1 MGCSEN
7 GLSVKVLV
15 TGAAGFIGG
24 NLLTSLKS
32 NSIEVVGIDNFSP
45 YYDVDMKRSH
55 IRSLGLEPEVI
66 DMDVCDSE
74 ALLGLF
80 KEFQPTHVIHLAAQG
95 GVRASKTDPIP
106 YLVSNQ
112 MGFLN
117 VLNASESFG
126 CPKFLYASS
135 SSVYGD
141 LSNAPFQ
148 ESQTLLAP
156 KSLYALSKLSN
167 ELIAK
172 HLPRKDTERIG
183 FRFFTVYGPWGRP
196 DMAVFRLLASS
207 LLGEKFKLTAN
218 KDVIR
223 DFTYVKDVSNVLIAA
238 LSMSNMISENS
249 ILNISAGN
257 PFTLNELFQI
267 LEELEIH
274 VEIEES
280 SADPLDVKMTH
291 GSVAQ
296 LQACALPVPL
306 TALRDGITETWNWM
320 NSISKNQLRAWFEY
334 SS

>member
-1 MGCSEN
+1 M
-7 GLSVKVLV
+7 KVLV

-24 NLLTSLKS
+24 NLLSSLKS
-32 NSIEVVGIDNFSP
+32 DSIETLGIDNFST
-45 YYDVDMKRSH
+45 YYNVDMKRSH
-55 IRSLGLEPEVI
+55 IRMLDLESEVI
-66 DMDVCDSE
+66 DLDICDSR
-74 ALLGLF
+74 AIHDLV
-80 KEFQPTHVIHLAAQG
+80 KAFQPTHVIHLAAQG

-106 YLVSNQ
+106 YLMSNQ
-112 MGFLN
+112 TGFLN
-117 VLNASESFG
+117 VLNASENFG
-126 CPKFLYASS
+126 CAKFLYASS

-141 LSNAPFQ
+141 LSKAPFQ
-148 ESQTLLAP
+148 ESQTLSAP

-172 HLPRKDTERIG
+172 HLPSRDTERIG

-223 DFTYVKDVSNVLIAA
+223 DFTYVKDVSNILIAA
-238 LSMSNMISENS
+238 LSTPTMVSGND

-274 VEIEES
+274 IEIEET
-280 SADPLDVKMTH
+280 SADPLDVKKTH
-291 GSVAQ
+291 GSVAK
-296 LQACALPVPL
+296 LQESALPVPL
-306 TALRDGITETWNWM
+306 THLRDGIRETWKWM
-320 NSISKNQLRAWFEY
+320 NGIEKDQLRAWFEY

>member
-1 MGCSEN
+1 
-7 GLSVKVLV
+7 VKVLV

-24 NLLTSLKS
+24 NLLASLKS
-32 NSIEVVGIDNFSP
+32 DSIEVLGIDNFSP
-45 YYDVDMKRSH
+45 YYNVDMKRSH
-55 IRSLGLEPEVI
+55 IRSLGLESEVI

-74 ALLGLF
+74 ALHGLF

-106 YLVSNQ
+106 YLMSNQ
-112 MGFLN
+112 KGFLN
-117 VLNASESFG
+117 VLNTSESFG
-126 CPKFLYASS
+126 VTKFLYASS

-141 LSNAPFQ
+141 LSDAPFQ
-148 ESQTLLAP
+148 ENQTLSAP

-172 HLPRKDTERIG
+172 HLPPKDTERIG

-218 KDVIR
+218 KDVMR
-223 DFTYVKDVSNVLIAA
+223 DFTYVKDVSKVLVAA
-238 LSMSNMISENS
+238 LSSPSMDSQNS

-257 PFTLNELFQI
+257 PFTLNQLFEI
-267 LEELEIH
+267 LEELNIH
-274 VEIEES
+274 IQIEES

-291 GSVAQ
+291 GSVAR
-296 LQACALPVPL
+296 LQANALPVPL
-306 TALRDGITETWNWM
+306 THLRDGVSETWNWM
-320 NSISKNQLRAWFEY
+320 NSIKNDQLRAWFEY